1 MILVDDPEDP
11 RIAPFRW
18 RDRALN
24 TRADRRE
31 RVAAGMFV
39 AEGDL
44 VVERALDAGCQPV
57 MAFVDAADV
66 PGVVS
71 RFSSSVEVYG
81 ADVDVRRAG
90 MGLGVPLSIVALF
103 RRPEPLDA
111 IELSLRRRTVAL
123 EAVDNP
129 VNVGTVV
136 RSAAALGWGGLLLD
150 RTSGD
155 PLARR
160 ALRVSMGNAFALPF
174 ARASSLADVVVA
186 ARRRGTLVVALTPA
200 AGSMPL
206 EAVLPAHRQ
215 AVMLVLGSER
225 SGLSTE
231 LLDAASVHASIPMT
245 AGIDSMNAAAAAA
258 VACYALRPVRRNEL
272 YPARYN

>member
-1 MILVDDPEDP
+1 MILIEDPADP

-44 VVERALDAGCQPV
+44 VVGRALDAGCEPV

-66 PGVVS
+66 PVVVN
-71 RFSSSVEVYG
+71 RFDPSVEVYG

-103 RRPEPLDA
+103 RRPEPVDA
-111 IELSLRRRTVAL
+111 MALSLRQRTVAL

-136 RSAAALGWGGLLLD
+136 RSAAALGWDGLLLD

-160 ALRVSMGNAFALPF
+160 ALRVSMGNTFALRF
-174 ARASSLADVVVA
+174 ARAGSLVDVVTA
-186 ARRRGTLVVALTPA
+186 ARERGTLVVALTPA

-225 SGLSTE
+225 AGLSRE
-231 LLDAASVHASIPMT
+231 LLDAASVHASIPM
-245 AGIDSMNAAAAAA
+245 AGGIDSMNAAAAAA
-258 VACYALRPVRRNEL
+258 VACYALRPIRIAGRT
-272 YPARYN
+272 RS